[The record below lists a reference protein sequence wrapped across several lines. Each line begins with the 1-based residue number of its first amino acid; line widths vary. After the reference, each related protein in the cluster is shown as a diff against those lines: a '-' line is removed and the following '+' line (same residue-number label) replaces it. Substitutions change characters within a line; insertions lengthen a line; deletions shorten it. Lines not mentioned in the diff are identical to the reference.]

1 MFLPRLLI
9 GKGLQ
14 RRILAMA
21 FVQVAEMAVSENVGV
36 LSGPSARRW
45 ADSLAKSAGASGL
58 GSGIA
63 SLLGPRLAASLLKQT
78 DFGKAVDAQGVNG
91 DPAFSAMGAAASA
104 LRGLGKDR
112 TGDLSKSLL
121 PHLLNAVP
129 GVGTAKEVALLDG
142 NLLFHEPSLYLR
154 HSRRV
159 LEDALSILP
168 VEFAALVLAARS
180 LFKGEKVRTLEPKD
194 QPKD

>member
-1 MFLPRLLI
+1 
-9 GKGLQ
+9 
-14 RRILAMA
+14 MA

-58 GSGIA
+58 GGGIA
-63 SLLGPRLAASLLKQT
+63 SLLGPKLAASLLKQT
-78 DFGKAVDAQGVNG
+78 PLGKAVDAQGMNG
-91 DPAFSAMGAAASA
+91 ATFSAMGAMASA
-104 LRGLGKDR
+104 LGGLGKDG
-112 TGDLSKSLL
+112 TGDIRKNLL
-121 PHLLNAVP
+121 AQLLNAIP

-154 HSRRV
+154 HTKKV
-159 LEDALSILP
+159 FDDALSVLP
-168 VEFAALVLAARS
+168 VEIGALVLAAQT
-180 LFKGEKVRTLEPKD
+180 LFKGEKVRTLEPTD

>member
-45 ADSLAKSAGASGL
+45 ADSLAKSAGSSGL
-58 GSGIA
+58 GSGLA
-63 SLLGPRLAASLLKQT
+63 SFLGPRLAASLLRQTPLANVVGKQ
-78 DFGKAVDAQGVNG
+78 DVNVG
-91 DPAFSAMGAAASA
+91 TAPAMSSLTTA
-104 LRGLGKDR
+104 LGILGKDDSK
-112 TGDLSKSLL
+112 DLRKSLL
-121 PHLLNAVP
+121 PQLLDSIP

-142 NLLFHEPSLYLR
+142 NLLFHEPSVYLR
-154 HSRRV
+154 HSQRV
-159 LEDALSILP
+159 FNDALSILP

-194 QPKD
+194 QPRD